1 MMQATISWGQDRIYR
16 SVDSLD
22 NQLKTQQKAREQERK
37 TFQQD
42 VFLRSRELE
51 SQLARRQA
59 PSQALN

>member
-22 NQLKTQQKAREQERK
+22 NQLKSQQKAREQERK
-37 TFQQD
+37 AFQQD

-59 PSQALN
+59 PRLA